1 MPTTQSSRHLT
12 TRQAVLAH
20 VADAA
25 HVALGASEAEQ
36 ASKTAS
42 PAKRR
47 KKDLTESEIAL
58 RRAETARKR
67 KDLSEKK
74 LEDEKLET
82 MNRLLKRKAGVGR
95 GRKSAAQ
102 LAALAAGTPLGGESE
117 VESAEREPEPATM
130 YRWTSG
136 PNGITF
142 SVPPAVLLD
151 HGDRKPQL
159 SKSCAVSGCA
169 QPLKYRL
176 VRDWTIGGCGLD
188 HLRALE
194 RGVV

>member
-1 MPTTQSSRHLT
+1 
-12 TRQAVLAH
+12 
-20 VADAA
+20 
-25 HVALGASEAEQ
+25 
-36 ASKTAS
+36 
-42 PAKRR
+42 
-47 KKDLTESEIAL
+47 
-58 RRAETARKR
+58 
-67 KDLSEKK
+67 
-74 LEDEKLET
+74 

-142 SVPPAVLLD
+142 SVPPAVLLE
-151 HGDRKPQL
+151 HGVQPTIPKPQPAEGDSEMAVDGPEQTSGEPSVEASRQTSVAFDNGIAFSAPPEDRKPQL

>member
-1 MPTTQSSRHLT
+1 SRQLT

-20 VADAA
+20 VADAS
-25 HVALGASEAEQ
+25 HVALGASAEQ

-47 KKDLTESEIAL
+47 KKDLTESEAAL

-95 GRKSAAQ
+95 GRRSAAAI
-102 LAALAAGTPLGGESE
+102 AAAAAGTPVGESE

-130 YRWTSG
+130 YRWTS
-136 PNGITF
+136 NASGITF
-142 SVPPAVLLD
+142 SVPPAASVAVET
-151 HGDRKPQL
+151 GIRAPPQP
-159 SKSCAVSGCA
+159 SRACAVSGCA

-176 VRDWTIGGCGLD
+176 VRDWTIGGCGME
-188 HLRALE
+188 HLRAL
-194 RGVV
+194 

>member
-1 MPTTQSSRHLT
+1 MPTKTSSRHLT

-95 GRKSAAQ
+95 GRKSAAAI
-102 LAALAAGTPLGGESE
+102 AALAAGTPLGGESE

-130 YRWTSG
+130 YRWTSDL
-136 PNGITF
+136 NGITF
-142 SVPPAVLLD
+142 SVPPAVAPPEEA
-151 HGDRKPQL
+151 RPSL

-194 RGVV
+194 KGVV

>member
-1 MPTTQSSRHLT
+1 MPTKTSSRHLT

-36 ASKTAS
+36 ASKTTS

-95 GRKSAAQ
+95 GRKSAAAI
-102 LAALAAGTPLGGESE
+102 AALAAGTPLGGESE

-130 YRWTSG
+130 YRWTSDA
-136 PNGITF
+136 NGIMF
-142 SVPPAVLLD
+142 SVPLAVAPPEEA
-151 HGDRKPQL
+151 KPSQ

-176 VRDWTIGGCGLD
+176 VRDWTIGGCGLE

-194 RGVV
+194 KGVV